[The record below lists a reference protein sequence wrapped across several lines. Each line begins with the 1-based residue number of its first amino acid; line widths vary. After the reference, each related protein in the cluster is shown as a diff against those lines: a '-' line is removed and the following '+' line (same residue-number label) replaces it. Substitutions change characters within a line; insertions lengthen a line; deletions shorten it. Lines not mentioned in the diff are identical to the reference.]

1 MTSIAFAFLF
11 SVDIALIPLVD
22 YSKMGIEKL
31 PSYLISVFL
40 FLSFILE
47 LFSLHKTKEYRWLAQ
62 RQMGC
67 GRLRRYKLNMG
78 LINFFTSKEA
88 ILADALLFFSILIVV
103 LVSLFFSD
111 KSFTVAISVAFMVFL
126 IQMHSILN
134 GKIYIDLKLLE
145 KRKFQNE

>member
-22 YSKMGIEKL
+22 YSNTGIKKL
-31 PSYLISVFL
+31 PSYLISVLLFL
-40 FLSFILE
+40 FFIFE
-47 LFSLHKTKEYRWLAQ
+47 WFSLHKTKKYRWLAQ

-78 LINFFTSKEA
+78 LINFFTSKES
-88 ILADALLFFSILIVV
+88 ILVDALLFFSILIVV